1 MAQFF
6 INTVKTMKE
15 KDNVFPKPVMNP
27 ALRKYLPAVS
37 WQCKTPRGARAP
49 RIKWYLSLLGK
60 LRDSES
66 GK

>member
-15 KDNVFPKPVMNP
+15 KDNVLPKPVMNP

-49 RIKWYLSLLGK
+49 RIKW
-60 LRDSES
+60 
-66 GK
+66 